1 MQSNLDITLVNIES
15 QLPVIEKEGD
25 KLIAKNP
32 FFKDLTTVMKNTEVK
47 SFFDKYFTD
56 MTSIK
61 TTIIYMKIFRLLQE
75 KYKTLSEKELSD
87 YVNIYLLHRAMTTDG
102 LRAKLI
108 NDTLEH
114 LEDNRKPILNLT
126 PNLLQNRK
134 KSLKKSLKKIKD
146 IL

>member
-1 MQSNLDITLVNIES
+1 MHSDLDITLINIEG
-15 QLPVIEKEGD
+15 QPPVIKKEGE
-25 KLIAKNP
+25 KLIEKHP

-47 SFFDKYFTD
+47 TFFDKYFTD
-56 MTSIK
+56 MNSIK
-61 TTIIYMKIFRLLQE
+61 TTVIYMKIFRLLQE

-102 LRAKLI
+102 LRTKLI

-126 PNLLQNRK
+126 PNLLNNRK
-134 KSLKKSLKKIKD
+134 TSLKKIKD
-146 IL
+146 KK

>member
-1 MQSNLDITLVNIES
+1 MHSDLDITLINIEG
-15 QLPVIEKEGD
+15 QLPVIKKEGE
-25 KLIAKNP
+25 KLIEKNP

-47 SFFDKYFTD
+47 TFFDKYFTD
-56 MTSIK
+56 MNSIK
-61 TTIIYMKIFRLLQE
+61 TTVIYMKIFRLLQE

-102 LRAKLI
+102 LRTKLI

-126 PNLLQNRK
+126 PNLLNNRK
-134 KSLKKSLKKIKD
+134 TSLKKIKD
-146 IL
+146 KK